1 MKKYPSKI
9 SYGLLLFVLA
19 VPIGTIFPLIS
30 SQRWFAIG
38 VNLCIVT
45 FILILFFNLFYAIDE
60 EWLYIKLGLVLI
72 KKIDIQSIIMMS
84 ETRSLISA
92 PAVSLD
98 RLEIIYSKHKSIIIS
113 PRDKSGFID
122 HITLINPNIT
132 VQYKAT

>member
-38 VNLCIVT
+38 VNLFIVI
-45 FILILFFNLFYAIDE
+45 FMLILFFNLFYAIDE
-60 EWLYIKLGLVLI
+60 KWLYIKLGLVLI

-98 RLEIIYSKHKSIIIS
+98 RLEIIYNKHKSIIIS

-122 HITLINPNIT
+122 HITLINPSIT

>member
-72 KKIDIQSIIMMS
+72 KKIDIRSIQIMS
-84 ETRSLISA
+84 ETNSLVSA

-98 RLEIIYSKHKSIIIS
+98 RLEIIYSKHQSTIIS

-132 VQYKAT
+132 VQYKPL